1 MSSREP
7 RPGSSTAPVESG
19 ESHHIQIEELGREG
33 DGIGY
38 VNGFVIIVPGTG
50 LGDWVTVELDEVH
63 DTFAVASV
71 VDESTVGE
79 TGTRLR

>member
-1 MSSREP
+1 
-7 RPGSSTAPVESG
+7 
-19 ESHHIQIEELGREG
+19 LGREG

-50 LGDWVTVELDEVH
+50 IGDWVTVEIDEVH

-71 VDESTVGE
+71 TDEFMVGE
-79 TGTRLR
+79 TGSRLR

>member
-1 MSSREP
+1 MSSRD
-7 RPGSSTAPVESG
+7 SQSKASAAPVDPG
-19 ESHHIQIEELGREG
+19 DTHHIQTEELGREG

-50 LGDWVTVELDEVH
+50 LGDWVTVEIDNVH

-71 VDESTVGE
+71 TDESTVGE
-79 TGTRLR
+79 TGTRLG